1 MSLVMSLRGRGAAGS
16 AARASMVLA
25 RFGATAGPMARRLDR
40 YSAITSELGIRP
52 TWPTTAS
59 VLARHPDLLRRYAS
73 EGVELALHG
82 LVHGDHGGLDESQQR
97 AAISRAAEIFDR
109 SGLQATGFRGPYLRY
124 NAATLDVLRELG
136 LRYHSSQAV
145 VYPLCGEAEGAR
157 QRAYE
162 LALELYSARD
172 ARRIAVTPKLRSGL
186 VDIPVSIPDD
196 EIIIERLR
204 LDEPA
209 RTAQWLFVLDETYR
223 RGDLFTL
230 QLHPER
236 ITELEAALQ
245 ATLSEARRR
254 RPAIFV
260 ATLDEIASW
269 WLRRSR
275 SSLRVLRH
283 GDGRYHVR
291 LDADPETTLLVRG
304 LDVPRTAWFG
314 QDAIADVRD
323 FEAETPRAPIV
334 GVSRR
339 SPPQV
344 LEFLAEEGLPCEVS
358 EDPALYG
365 AYVDASSLE
374 WSEAD
379 VLDAIDRAP
388 GPLVRVWRW
397 PHGARSALAVTGDID
412 ALTLFDFAVRSWETR
427 SYTSRRGQA

>member
-1 MSLVMSLRGRGAAGS
+1 MSLRSRGGAGS
-16 AARASMVLA
+16 AARAGKVLA

-40 YSAITSELGIRP
+40 YEAITGELGIRP

-59 VLARHPDLLRRYAS
+59 VLARHPDLLRRYAGQ
-73 EGVELALHG
+73 GVELALHG

-97 AAISRAAEIFDR
+97 EAIARAADIFDR
-109 SGLQATGFRGPYLRY
+109 SGLPATGFRGPYLRY

-145 VYPLCGEAEGAR
+145 VYPLCGEADGAR
-157 QRAYE
+157 QSAYTMA
-162 LALELYSARD
+162 LALYSARD
-172 ARRIAVTPKLRSGL
+172 ARRVAITPKLRSGL

-236 ITELEAALQ
+236 ITELGAALH
-245 ATLSEARRR
+245 ATLLAARRR
-254 RPAIFV
+254 RPAVFI

-275 SSLRVLRH
+275 WSLRVLRS
-283 GDGRYHVR
+283 GEGRYRVR
-291 LDADPETTLLVRG
+291 LDADPDATLLVRG

-314 QDAIADVRD
+314 QDAIADVRE

-339 SPPQV
+339 SPPEV
-344 LEFLAEEGLPCEVS
+344 LRFLEEEGLPYEVS
-358 EDPALYG
+358 DASGSYG
-365 AYVDASSLE
+365 AHVDVSADDWNEAGVLE
-374 WSEAD
+374 
-379 VLDAIDRAP
+379 AIERAP

-397 PHGARSALAVTGDID
+397 PQGARSALAVTGDID
-412 ALTLFDFAVRSWETR
+412 ALTLYDFAIRSWETR
-427 SYTSRRGQA
+427 SYSSGRWHR